1 MIWVFIGIIICVI
14 GAITYTLDI
23 HFLATIGILIGMILL
38 CTFIGV
44 GISKIT
50 AKSKSCAS
58 VFSALSIPTIVA
70 GVLLFIVGC
79 NLVYDSEKIV
89 ASSSSRAM
97 IESVVT
103 PSSLG
108 LIGVF
113 LVLLGITFVISSSEP
128 SSK

>member
-14 GAITYTLDI
+14 GAITYALDI
-23 HFLATIGILIGMILL
+23 HFLATIGILIGLILL

-50 AKSKSCAS
+50 SKSKSCAS
-58 VFSALSIPTIVA
+58 VFSVLSIPTIIA

-79 NLVYDSEKIV
+79 NQVYASEKIV
-89 ASSSSRAM
+89 AAFS
-97 IESVVT
+97 ESIVT
-103 PSSLG
+103 PSGLG